1 RNVPSDLPKTYF
13 TAITVTQEGQKLANA
28 NVTLTPIDGG
38 KWYASAITDPSGV
51 AVLTTQGQ
59 YSGVAP
65 GKYKILVT
73 KREVTSAEIAI
84 PDPNADPEG
93 YSKALEKA
101 NATRQ
106 EFDLVDPIF
115 VKVET
120 TPEQIE
126 ITKGKNEKTIDVGK
140 AVKIEIK

>member
-1 RNVPSDLPKTYF
+1 
-13 TAITVTQEGQKLANA
+13 
-28 NVTLTPIDGG
+28 
-38 KWYASAITDPSGV
+38 
-51 AVLTTQGQ
+51 
-59 YSGVAP
+59 
-65 GKYKILVT
+65 
-73 KREVTSAEIAI
+73 KREVTSAEVAI

-115 VKVET
+115 AKVET
-120 TPEQIE
+120 APEQIE